1 MVEQL
6 LYEILHEVKATR
18 EKVESLEK
26 RVEAVE
32 QKVETLEKEVSSLRQ
47 QVQAL
52 DGKVQALD
60 GKVQALD
67 GKVQALDRKVQ
78 ALDEK
83 VQTLDEKVQAL
94 DEKVQLLDE
103 RTLETKAICE
113 AVRHGQEVLAAK
125 YDALALDVHK
135 MQGNITHLTN
145 ILEEK
150 VLPALTDHESSIQVL
165 NNRVFK
171 VESTLQKL
179 VHL

>member
-26 RVEAVE
+26 RVDV
-32 QKVETLEKEVSSLRQ
+32 LEKEVSSLRQ

-67 GKVQALDRKVQ
+67 G
-78 ALDEK
+78 
-83 VQTLDEKVQAL
+83 KVQAL

-125 YDALALDVHK
+125 YDALALDVHN
-135 MQGNITHLTN
+135 MQGNITRLTN

>member
-32 QKVETLEKEVSSLRQ
+32 QKVEAIEKEVSSLRQ

-52 DGKVQALD
+52 DE
-60 GKVQALD
+60 
-67 GKVQALDRKVQ
+67 KVQ

-83 VQTLDEKVQAL
+83 VQTLDEKI
-94 DEKVQLLDE
+94 QLLDE

-113 AVRHGQEVLAAK
+113 AVRHGQEALAAK
-125 YDALALDVHK
+125 YDALALDVHN
-135 MQGNITHLTN
+135 MQGNITRLTN

>member
-32 QKVETLEKEVSSLRQ
+32 QKVEAIEKEVSSLRQ

-52 DGKVQALD
+52 DEKVQALD
-60 GKVQALD
+60 E
-67 GKVQALDRKVQ
+67 KVQ

-83 VQTLDEKVQAL
+83 VQTLDEKI
-94 DEKVQLLDE
+94 QLLDE

-113 AVRHGQEVLAAK
+113 AVRHGQEALAAK
-125 YDALALDVHK
+125 YDALALDVHN
-135 MQGNITHLTN
+135 MQGNITRLTN

>member
-26 RVEAVE
+26 RVDV
-32 QKVETLEKEVSSLRQ
+32 LEKEVSSLRQ

-52 DGKVQALD
+52 DE
-60 GKVQALD
+60 
-67 GKVQALDRKVQ
+67 KVQ

-83 VQTLDEKVQAL
+83 VQTLDGKVLAL

-125 YDALALDVHK
+125 YDALALDVHN
-135 MQGNITHLTN
+135 MQGNITRLTN

>member
-26 RVEAVE
+26 RVDV
-32 QKVETLEKEVSSLRQ
+32 LEKEVSSLRQ

-52 DGKVQALD
+52 DEKVQTLD

-67 GKVQALDRKVQ
+67 GKVQALDEKVQ

-83 VQTLDEKVQAL
+83 VQALDEKVQALDEKVQAL

-125 YDALALDVHK
+125 YDALDVHN
-135 MQGNITHLTN
+135 MQGAITRLTN

-150 VLPALTDHESSIQVL
+150 VLPALTDHQSSIQVL

>member
-32 QKVETLEKEVSSLRQ
+32 QKVEAIEKEVSSLRQ
-47 QVQAL
+47 QVQALDEKVQTLDGKVQTLDGKVQTL

-67 GKVQALDRKVQ
+67 
-78 ALDEK
+78 EK
-83 VQTLDEKVQAL
+83 I
-94 DEKVQLLDE
+94 QLLDE

-113 AVRHGQEVLAAK
+113 AVRHGQEALAAK
-125 YDALALDVHK
+125 YDALALDVHN
-135 MQGNITHLTN
+135 MQGNITRLTN

>member
-32 QKVETLEKEVSSLRQ
+32 QKVEAIEKEVSSLRQ
-47 QVQAL
+47 QVQALDEKVQTL

-67 GKVQALDRKVQ
+67 GKVQALD
-78 ALDEK
+78 EK
-83 VQTLDEKVQAL
+83 I
-94 DEKVQLLDE
+94 QLLDE

-113 AVRHGQEVLAAK
+113 AVRHGQEALAAK
-125 YDALALDVHK
+125 YDALALDVHN
-135 MQGNITHLTN
+135 MQGNITRLTN

>member
-18 EKVESLEK
+18 AKVESLEK

-32 QKVETLEKEVSSLRQ
+32 QRVEAIEKEVSSLHQ
-47 QVQAL
+47 QVQALDKKVQAL

-67 GKVQALDRKVQ
+67 GKVQALD
-78 ALDEK
+78 EK
-83 VQTLDEKVQAL
+83 I
-94 DEKVQLLDE
+94 QLLDE

-113 AVRHGQEVLAAK
+113 AVRHGQEALAAK
-125 YDALALDVHK
+125 YDALALDVHN
-135 MQGNITHLTN
+135 MQGNITRLTN

>member
-26 RVEAVE
+26 RVDV
-32 QKVETLEKEVSSLRQ
+32 LEKEVSSLRQ

-52 DGKVQALD
+52 DE
-60 GKVQALD
+60 
-67 GKVQALDRKVQ
+67 KVQ

-83 VQTLDEKVQAL
+83 VQTLDGKVLAL

-103 RTLETKAICE
+103 RTLVTKAICE

-125 YDALALDVHK
+125 YDALALDVHN
-135 MQGNITHLTN
+135 MQGNITRLTN

>member
-32 QKVETLEKEVSSLRQ
+32 QKVEAIEKEVSSLRQ

-52 DGKVQALD
+52 D
-60 GKVQALD
+60 
-67 GKVQALDRKVQ
+67 
-78 ALDEK
+78 
-83 VQTLDEKVQAL
+83 EKVQAL
-94 DEKVQLLDE
+94 DEKIQLLDE

-113 AVRHGQEVLAAK
+113 AVRHGQEALAAK
-125 YDALALDVHK
+125 YDALALDVHN
-135 MQGNITHLTN
+135 MQGNITRLTN

-171 VESTLQKL
+171 VESILQKL

>member
-18 EKVESLEK
+18 EKVELLEK

-32 QKVETLEKEVSSLRQ
+32 KRVEAIEKEVSSLRQ
-47 QVQAL
+47 QVQALDEKVQTL

-67 GKVQALDRKVQ
+67 GKVQ
-78 ALDEK
+78 
-83 VQTLDEKVQAL
+83 
-94 DEKVQLLDE
+94 LLDE

-113 AVRHGQEVLAAK
+113 AIRHGQEVLAAK
-125 YDALALDVHK
+125 YDALALDVHN
-135 MQGNITHLTN
+135 MQGNITRLTN

>member
-26 RVEAVE
+26 RVDV
-32 QKVETLEKEVSSLRQ
+32 LEKEVSSLRQ

-52 DGKVQALD
+52 DG
-60 GKVQALD
+60 
-67 GKVQALDRKVQ
+67 
-78 ALDEK
+78 
-83 VQTLDEKVQAL
+83 KVQAL

-125 YDALALDVHK
+125 YDALALDVHN
-135 MQGNITHLTN
+135 MQGNITRLTN

>member
-32 QKVETLEKEVSSLRQ
+32 QKVEAIEKEVSSLRQ
-47 QVQAL
+47 Q
-52 DGKVQALD
+52 
-60 GKVQALD
+60 
-67 GKVQALDRKVQ
+67 
-78 ALDEK
+78 
-83 VQTLDEKVQAL
+83 VQAL

-113 AVRHGQEVLAAK
+113 AVRHGQEALAAK
-125 YDALALDVHK
+125 YDALALDVHN
-135 MQGNITHLTN
+135 MQGNITRLTN

-179 VHL
+179 VHLQKQSGIVRWQCRFVFIVY

>member
-6 LYEILHEVKATR
+6 LHEILHEVKATR

-26 RVEAVE
+26 RVEALEKRVE
-32 QKVETLEKEVSSLRQ
+32 GLEKEVFSLRQ
-47 QVQAL
+47 EVQT
-52 DGKVQALD
+52 
-60 GKVQALD
+60 
-67 GKVQALDRKVQ
+67 
-78 ALDEK
+78 LDEK
-83 VQTLDEKVQAL
+83 VQTLDQKVQTLDQKVQTLDQKVQTLDQKVEALDQKVEAL
-94 DEKVQLLDE
+94 DEKLQLLDE

-125 YDALALDVHK
+125 YDALALDVHN
-135 MQGNITHLTN
+135 MQGNINRLTN
-145 ILEEK
+145 ILEDK

>member
-52 DGKVQALD
+52 D
-60 GKVQALD
+60 
-67 GKVQALDRKVQ
+67 
-78 ALDEK
+78 
-83 VQTLDEKVQAL
+83 EKVQAL

-103 RTLETKAICE
+103 RTLETKAVCE
-113 AVRHGQEVLAAK
+113 TVRHGQEVLAAK
-125 YDALALDVHK
+125 YDALALDVRN

-150 VLPALTDHESSIQVL
+150 VLPSLTDHESSIQVL

>member
-32 QKVETLEKEVSSLRQ
+32 QKVEAIEKDVSSLRQ
-47 QVQAL
+47 QVQALDEKVQTL

-60 GKVQALD
+60 GKVQVLDGKVQVLD
-67 GKVQALDRKVQ
+67 GKVQALD
-78 ALDEK
+78 EK
-83 VQTLDEKVQAL
+83 I
-94 DEKVQLLDE
+94 QLLDE

-113 AVRHGQEVLAAK
+113 AVRHGQEALAAK
-125 YDALALDVHK
+125 YDALALDVHN
-135 MQGNITHLTN
+135 MQGNITRLTN

>member
-1 MVEQL
+1 VEQL

-26 RVEAVE
+26 RVDV
-32 QKVETLEKEVSSLRQ
+32 LEKEVSSLRQ

-67 GKVQALDRKVQ
+67 G
-78 ALDEK
+78 
-83 VQTLDEKVQAL
+83 KVQAL

-125 YDALALDVHK
+125 YDALALDVHN
-135 MQGNITHLTN
+135 MQGNITRLTN